1 MSSSPTRTVPALVHS
16 CHISRGAVKIALL
29 TLCGRSAASP
39 LSLIPCCSRFQVAHQ
54 SAIFDCSNVSLLHTQ
69 PQSPP
74 LAGAVVPLIIA
85 ARGNLLPSRRSFVV
99 SFHRYATVYKGD
111 ILWCIYVVHLYRN
124 RHCSHW
130 RTPSLFPFAPHLQC
144 PQQQRGIP
152 HNCFIGCRLH

>member
-1 MSSSPTRTVPALVHS
+1 MHS
-16 CHISRGAVKIALL
+16 CHISTGAVKIALL

-39 LSLIPCCSRFQVAHQ
+39 LSLIPCRSRFQVTHQ
-54 SAIFDCSNVSLLHTQ
+54 SPVFDCSIGPLLHTQ
-69 PQSPP
+69 PQSP
-74 LAGAVVPLIIA
+74 LLSGAVAPLIA
-85 ARGNLLPSRRSFVV
+85 ARGNLLPSRRSVVV

-130 RTPSLFPFAPHLQC
+130 RMPSHFPFAPHLQC

-152 HNCFIGCRLH
+152 RNCFIGCRFH